1 MANTAKLNI
10 SELDFDAIVQAL
22 KNYLRS
28 QSEYTDYD
36 FEGSGL
42 SVILRL
48 LAYNTHYL
56 SYYLNMIANEMF
68 LDSADKRE
76 SIVSIAKQ
84 LNYTPRSRRSAT
96 AVVNLVITPPA
107 SPPPPA
113 KITINKG
120 TKFNTSIDGKNFT
133 FVTPEAV
140 TVDYNPVTGKYHAN
154 NVVLKEGKEFTHKF
168 IVNTASP
175 QRYVIPNNTID
186 TTSLVVRVQKS
197 AVNSETTVYSLA
209 DDINELNSHSTVYF
223 LQEVEEGK
231 YEVYFGDGIIG
242 KSLEDGN
249 ILFLDYRTSSGPDA
263 NYAKIF
269 TPASTV
275 GGYSNVAVTLVS
287 AAYGGAEREDTESIR
302 FAAPK
307 NYEAQNRAVTVE
319 DYKTLIA
326 RDYPNVDSV
335 AVWGG
340 EDEEPPK
347 YGKVFLSL
355 KPVSGY
361 VITENTKQTI
371 VKKIL
376 GRRNIVSIIPE
387 IVDPEY
393 IFIKINSLV
402 KFDAETTSLT
412 ADQIKEQVLEAINL
426 FGQTEVGKFDRS
438 LKYSKL
444 IRTIDSVNPAITNNL
459 TSLEFEKRFSPR
471 LNVSDDYILDFF
483 NAFVPGTLSSTAF
496 IDTLD
501 PSYVVGDKY
510 YFDDDGNGTIRVYK
524 FIGTTRFY
532 VKQNAGKIDYEK
544 GRISILKFRPQD
556 AVDPS
561 KVLKV
566 SVKPRSN
573 DIIPVHNNIIIIE
586 PADVSVTMQVNTPVL
601 V

>member
-22 KNYLRS
+22 KAYLQG

-36 FEGSGL
+36 FEGSGM

-56 SYYLNMIANEMF
+56 SYYLNMVANEMY

-84 LNYTPRSRRSAT
+84 LNYTPRSRRAAT
-96 AVVNLVITPPA
+96 AVVNLTITPPA
-107 SPPPPA
+107 GPPPPA

-120 TKFNTSIDGKNFT
+120 TKFNTSIDGKNYVFLT
-133 FVTPEAV
+133 TEAIS
-140 TVDYNPVTGKYHAN
+140 VDYNVGLGKYVAN
-154 NVVLKEGKEFTHKF
+154 NVTLREGVAFTHKF
-168 IVNTASP
+168 TVNNANP
-175 QRYVIPNNTID
+175 IKYVIPNPEVD
-186 TTSLVVRVQKS
+186 TSTLTVRVQKS
-197 AVNSETTVYSLA
+197 GVNTETAVYTLA
-209 DDINELNSHSTVYF
+209 DDINEINADSTVYF
-223 LQEVEEGK
+223 LQEIEEAK
-231 YEVYFGDGIIG
+231 YEVYFGDGTIG
-242 KSLEDGN
+242 KSLDDGN
-249 ILFLDYRTSSGPDA
+249 IVYLDYLVCHADEA

-275 GGYSNVAVTLVS
+275 GGYGNVVVALVN
-287 AAYGGAEREDTESIR
+287 AAYGGAERETIESVR

-340 EDEEPPK
+340 EDEDPPK

-361 VITENTKQTI
+361 VITENTKETI
-371 VKKIL
+371 VKVIL

-393 IFIKINSLV
+393 IFVKINSLV
-402 KFDAETTSLT
+402 KFDAETTALT
-412 ADQIKEQVLEAINL
+412 ADQIKTQVLAAINN
-426 FGQTEVGKFDRS
+426 FGDTEVGKFDRTF
-438 LKYSKL
+438 KYSKL
-444 IRTIDSVNPAITNNL
+444 IRAIDAVNPAITNNL
-459 TSLEFEKRFSPR
+459 TSLEFEKRFTPR
-471 LNVSDDYILDFF
+471 LNATDDYILNFS
-483 NAFVPGTLSSTAF
+483 NAFVPGTLTSTAF
-496 IDTLD
+496 VDTLD
-501 PSYVVGDKY
+501 PSYVSGDKY
-510 YFDDDGNGTIRVYK
+510 YFDDDGNGVIRTYK
-524 FIGTTRFY
+524 FIGTTRQY
-532 VKQNAGKIDYEK
+532 VKQNSGTIDYANGK
-544 GRISILKFRPQD
+544 ISILRFRPQD
-556 AVDPS
+556 VIDSS
-561 KVLKV
+561 KELRVTVEPKT
-566 SVKPRSN
+566 N
-573 DIIPVHNNIIIIE
+573 DIIPVHNNIIVIE
-586 PADVSVTMQVNTPVL
+586 PADVTVTMQVNTPVL

>member
-1 MANTAKLNI
+1 MANSAKLNI

-22 KNYLRS
+22 KTYLS
-28 QSEYTDYD
+28 GQAQYTDYD

-96 AVVNLVITPPA
+96 AVVNLLITPPGV
-107 SPPPPA
+107 PTPPA

-133 FVTPEAV
+133 FVTPEAF
-140 TVDYNPVTGKYHAN
+140 TVDFNNGTGKYHAN
-154 NVVLKEGKEFTHKF
+154 SVTLKEGKEFTHKYVVD
-168 IVNTASP
+168 VNNP
-175 QRYVIPNNTID
+175 ERYIIPNNTVD
-186 TTSLVVRVQKS
+186 TSSLVVRVQKS
-197 AVNSETTVYSLA
+197 DVNSETTVYTLA
-209 DDINELNSHSTVYF
+209 DDINEIGANSTVYF
-223 LQEVEEGK
+223 LQEVEESK
-231 YEVYFGDGIIG
+231 YEVYFGDGVIG
-242 KSLEDGN
+242 KELEDGN
-249 ILFLDYRTSSGPDA
+249 IVYLDYRISSGDAA

-275 GGYSNVAVTLVS
+275 GGYSTVSVSLVN
-287 AAYGGAEREDTESIR
+287 AAYGGAEREDIESVR

-340 EDEEPPK
+340 EDEDPPQ

-371 VKKIL
+371 VKVIL

-387 IVDPEY
+387 IIDPEY
-393 IFIKINSLV
+393 IFVKINSLV

-412 ADQIKEQVLEAINL
+412 ADQIKTLVLAAIDAFGEA
-426 FGQTEVGKFDRS
+426 EVGKFDRIF
-438 LKYSKL
+438 KYSKL
-444 IRTIDSVNPAITNNL
+444 IRAIDAVTPAITNNL
-459 TSLEFEKRFSPR
+459 TSLEFEKRFTPR
-471 LNVSDDYILDFF
+471 LNATDDYILDFA
-483 NAFVPGTLSSTAF
+483 NAFVPGTLTSTAF
-496 IDTLD
+496 VDTLD
-501 PSYVVGDKY
+501 PSYVSGDKY
-510 YFDDDGNGTIRVYK
+510 YFDDDGNGVIRTYK
-524 FIGTTRFY
+524 FVGTTRQY
-532 VKQNAGKIDYEK
+532 VKSNSGTIDYTN
-544 GRISILKFRPQD
+544 GRISILRFRPQD
-556 AVDPS
+556 VVDTS
-561 KVLKV
+561 KELRVT
-566 SVKPRSN
+566 VKPLTN
-573 DIIPVHNNIIIIE
+573 DIIPVRNNIIIIE
-586 PADVSVTMQVNTPVL
+586 PADVTVTMQVNTPVL